1 MPVRKWYWDHATDIW
16 HSYPPLC
23 GVTPPQEPMPDYL
36 LHPYPGESTRWT
48 ICEVCKGTKS
58 HLLTDIGETFFNS
71 ITAVFDGLIAS
82 VTGGFLTDFW
92 SSLVA
97 GEDIVT
103 IISESLHNH
112 VIDLIETT
120 ETTIVTQLAGFENQ
134 VSVHFTDLLGI
145 TDLQTRIA
153 ESLQDEIEAI
163 TDKWRAEAE
172 LVESVEEAAARELA
186 DSTMWVLS
194 ERAKFYQDQYSVWM
208 ARFVEMEEET
218 EGLQFETSIGGLE
231 AAIHMLDIDLTLI
244 HDLAEERNVAAVVG
258 MTEEI
263 AQSLLTADEWARD
276 VAIKPLAY
284 GDMITQILNNTLV
297 RTPEEIQEEL
307 IAYMK
312 ASYEAAGSLIP
323 TYEPKPGGE

>member
-153 ESLQDEIEAI
+153 
-163 TDKWRAEAE
+163 
-172 LVESVEEAAARELA
+172 
-186 DSTMWVLS
+186 MWVLS

>member
-1 MPVRKWYWDHATDIW
+1 MPVQKWYWDHVTDIW
-16 HSYPPLC
+16 HRYPPLC

-48 ICEVCKGTKS
+48 ICEICKGTKS
-58 HLLTDIGETFFNS
+58 QLLTDIGETFFNS

-97 GEDIVT
+97 GEDIAT
-103 IISESLHNH
+103 IISESLHDH

-145 TDLQTRIA
+145 ADLQTRIA
-153 ESLQDEIEAI
+153 ESLQEEINAI
-163 TDKWRAEAE
+163 TDKWKAEAE

-186 DSTMWVLS
+186 ESTMWVLS
-194 ERAKFYQDQYSVWM
+194 ERAKFYQDQYAVWM
-208 ARFVEMEEET
+208 GRFVEMEEET
-218 EGLQFETSIGGLE
+218 AGLQFETSISGLE
-231 AAIHMLDIDLTLI
+231 AASHMLDIDVMMI

-284 GDMITQILNNTLV
+284 GDMAMRVLSQYLDI
-297 RTPEEIQEEL
+297 PAEEIKEQLRTFTQLQYEVAGEM
-307 IAYMK
+307 IPEFK
-312 ASYEAAGSLIP
+312 A
-323 TYEPKPGGE
+323 GE